1 MTVSKI
7 LGCASATNERP
18 RDEFYQTPAQ
28 CTRAFLDY
36 EHKKIP
42 PWIWEPFC
50 GEGAISKV
58 VGQYGYGVRAT
69 DLNHR
74 SVGTN
79 RVDFLMERTSP
90 FKGLGPSGIISNPPF
105 NLAHQ
110 IIEHAIDVLD
120 ITYIALL
127 LKADFFNS
135 AKGHKLF
142 HKHRPARILAL
153 SWRPDFRNQ
162 GSPTMNCSWFV
173 WESPHDQE
181 TTFNVIEKPA
191 G

>member
-1 MTVSKI
+1 MTVADI
-7 LGCASATNERP
+7 LGCGRPENVRP

-28 CTRAFLDY
+28 CTRSFLNY
-36 EHKKIP
+36 EFRKIP
-42 PWIWEPFC
+42 PWVWEPFC
-50 GEGAISKV
+50 GEGAISNILKED
-58 VGQYGYGVRAT
+58 GFGVKET

-79 RVDFLMERTSP
+79 RIDFLMERTNP
-90 FKGLGPSGIISNPPF
+90 FKEFGPWAIISNPPF
-105 NLAHQ
+105 NLANQ
-110 IIEHAIDVLD
+110 IIEHAVEVLNVD
-120 ITYIALL
+120 YMALL
-127 LKADFFNS
+127 LKADFLNS
-135 AKGHKLF
+135 AKSCKLF